1 MGRRPQDRI
10 GLVKIK
16 IICIGKTK
24 KGYIS
29 NGIKDYMTRIKHYT
43 SMEWIEFQPSVKSR
57 SLKHGNGLR
66 LEAARIWE
74 HIRAQALK
82 VILTDGGKEFN
93 SPDFAKWLER
103 QMIEGRQEIDFI
115 LGGDQG
121 VAQTLLSEADLCLS
135 LSRMTFTHQMARLIL
150 LEQIY
155 RAFTIIRGEPY
166 HHG

>member
-1 MGRRPQDRI
+1 
-10 GLVKIK
+10 
-16 IICIGKTK
+16 
-24 KGYIS
+24 
-29 NGIKDYMTRIKHYT
+29 
-43 SMEWIEFQPSVKSR
+43 MEWIELQPSAK
-57 SLKHGNGLR
+57 LKPSQHDNGLR
-66 LEAARIWE
+66 REAERIRE
-74 HIRAQALK
+74 NIRTSALK
-82 VILTDGGKEFN
+82 VILTEGGKELN

-121 VAQTLLSEADLCLS
+121 LAQSILSKADLCLS